1 MIAVLTKADALKLP
15 AFSQL
20 RHEHGLTL
28 QEARSKAED
37 LAACMLSGL
46 KGKIESH
53 LEVCKYPPK
62 VYLSTASK

>member
-20 RHEHGLTL
+20 RYEQGLTL
-28 QEARSKAED
+28 QEARSKVEG

-46 KGKIESH
+46 RGKIESH
-53 LEVCKYPPK
+53 LGVYKYPPK
-62 VYLSTASK
+62 IYSSTASK